1 MEGATVGTADVH
13 VWAIDSAR
21 SVERPV
27 GVPVDEEAR
36 ACVDGSGV
44 GVTRTTV
51 VFQTVVV

>member
-1 MEGATVGTADVH
+1 MEGATVGTADVY